1 MAYYDDWPVLGS
13 EDVNPRQ
20 QRLFEQYEEYLL
32 RYIKE
37 RYETRG
43 RFWNR
48 DYSGL
53 DAYEHSV
60 EPNRQHFLDSLG
72 GWPWDRQ
79 DLHLRFEPL
88 ATNLDFRVERVYYR
102 VFDGVESDALLLT
115 PLGRGPHPG
124 IVLQIGIYGVPETA
138 CGFTE
143 TEHAGIDS
151 SYHRIG
157 GRAGDARLYRARHA
171 HGDRV

>member
-20 QRLFEQYEEYLL
+20 QRLFEQYEDYLL
-32 RYIKE
+32 HYIKQL
-37 RYETRG
+37 YDARG

-79 DLHLRFEPL
+79 DLAPARR
-88 ATNLDFRVERVYYR
+88 AAGNK
-102 VFDGVESDALLLT
+102 
-115 PLGRGPHPG
+115 LGLSH
-124 IVLQIGIYGVPETA
+124 
-138 CGFTE
+138 
-143 TEHAGIDS
+143 
-151 SYHRIG
+151 
-157 GRAGDARLYRARHA
+157 
-171 HGDRV
+171 